1 MKINSL
7 YGIIRYVNQQ
17 KNMATIVHF
26 DISAD
31 DVQRARKFYEKLFG
45 WKIYKY
51 PHSPEE
57 YYYVETTNLIGEKGL
72 SGGIAKRIKPAHGIT
87 NYIEV
92 ESIDDSIAHVRKLGG
107 KIIEDKAKI
116 PTVGYIAG
124 CEDTEGNIFG
134 LLQVEENVLED
145 EETF

>member
-1 MKINSL
+1 MT
-7 YGIIRYVNQQ
+7 
-17 KNMATIVHF
+17 TIVHF

-51 PHSPEE
+51 PHSTEE
-57 YYYVETTNLIGEKGL
+57 YFYVETTKPNGEQGL
-72 SGGIAKRIKPAHGIT
+72 SGGISKREKPNHKIT

-92 ESIDDSIAHVRKLGG
+92 DSIDDSLIQVKRFGG
-107 KIIEDKAKI
+107 KIIEPKAEI
-116 PTVGYIAG
+116 PTVGFMAR

-134 LLQVEENVLED
+134 LLEVEENVLD
-145 EETF
+145 EEEFF

>member
-1 MKINSL
+1 
-7 YGIIRYVNQQ
+7 
-17 KNMATIVHF
+17 MATIAHF

-51 PHSPEE
+51 PHSPDE
-57 YYYVETTNLIGEKGL
+57 YYFVETTNLIGEKGL
-72 SGGIAKRIKPAHGIT
+72 SGGIAKRMKPTQGIT

-92 ESIDDSIAHVRKLGG
+92 ESIDDSIEQVRKLGG
-107 KIIEDKAKI
+107 KIIKTKTKI
-116 PTVGYIAG
+116 PTAGYIAS
-124 CEDTEGNIFG
+124 CIDSEGNSFG

-145 EETF
+145 EENF